1 MKRITSI
8 SFIHKPRKLGACL
21 ALIALCLLH
30 APAMGQTVVDQIVTL
45 VNDEII
51 TRSDLLWSLA
61 LDPKAPS
68 PSGMVSSELLRQ
80 KLDIMIDQ
88 RLIGQEASKVPGA
101 EVTPEEVDKKRTDLI
116 AKFPSE
122 AAFRE
127 RVQSVG
133 LTPEKIDELLREMIL
148 IEKFIEFRFQAFVFI
163 TQQEIERYYN
173 EELSPRIRGEGQVP
187 PPLDQVREMIKENLR
202 AVKVNEE
209 IDRYLLAARQR
220 ADIVQLAEM

>member
-1 MKRITSI
+1 MR
-8 SFIHKPRKLGACL
+8 KPGACL

-30 APAMGQTVVDQIVTL
+30 APAKGQTLVDQIVTL

-68 PSGMVSSELLRQ
+68 PAGMVGSELLRQ

-101 EVTPEEVDKKRTDLI
+101 EVTPEEVDKKRAELI
-116 AKFPSE
+116 AKFPTE

-148 IEKFIEFRFQAFVFI
+148 IEKFIEFRFQAFVFV

-173 EELSPRIRGEGQVP
+173 DDLSPRIRREGQVP

-202 AVKVNEE
+202 AGKVNEE
-209 IDRYLLAARQR
+209 IDRYLIAARQR
-220 ADIVQLAEM
+220 ADIVHLAEL

>member
-1 MKRITSI
+1 MKLIASI

-101 EVTPEEVDKKRTDLI
+101 EVTPEEIDKKRTDLI

-187 PPLDQVREMIKENLR
+187 PPLDQVREMIRENLR